1 MSRTSSENTS
11 VDFRINKTNRLIVL
25 NYSSSISSP
34 NKFQVPTT
42 TTNTSIRNTG
52 VILQKSDSK
61 QKLQERT
68 AVVDTKFKN
77 LQWSLLDSVSQSS
90 DDTDRCI
97 QKGMGCSMSRNINRG
112 AMVKGGTV
120 VTYKCVRTE
129 SSKIS
134 TFDLQQTKIFES
146 SSFSN
151 RQHHCTTLPCE
162 NGGNREPNVTE
173 IKQRNLTVSLETPD
187 RIHCRIPSKFFECGG
202 LKTAGT
208 HQNRNF
214 AQKYFN
220 KSVRGGECPK

>member
-42 TTNTSIRNTG
+42 TTNTSIKNTG

-151 RQHHCTTLPCE
+151 REHHCTTLKMRGKTITAEYLPSSF
-162 NGGNREPNVTE
+162 NVE
-173 IKQRNLTVSLETPD
+173 ADWQSRNSRD
-187 RIHCRIPSKFFECGG
+187 PSEWK
-202 LKTAGT
+202 L
-208 HQNRNF
+208 
-214 AQKYFN
+214 
-220 KSVRGGECPK
+220 CPKVFQQVC